1 MRILVLH
8 QNLFDRLGY
17 EKVIDHSV
25 HEVTYAGAP
34 EYLANIPEHIRCETY
49 PWDPAQPV
57 VAQLRPLLAARPPYD
72 RVIARHE
79 ELITPAAELRAEFGI
94 PGMQPEVA
102 CNFRDKVAM
111 KHTLDAAGFRVPKY
125 LSLDSLDHLDAG
137 RVPWRGRTIV
147 KPRDGRGS
155 QGVVLL
161 DSVEAAVDFVRAQEA
176 AAGAAF
182 RDRHELEEYVEGPI
196 LHIDGF
202 LFEGEVAVVQASEYV
217 GTTFHFNH
225 GEPLGSFQVD
235 EPDLADWAV
244 GCVRALGGETLTFHL
259 EAIRSAEGPVFLE
272 VAARCG
278 GGNIVRCTELRTGAY
293 LHTLDMASDIEG
305 ALATRFIGP
314 ARTDLCHGWFLFPGH
329 VYDGA
334 RVTVQVPDGV
344 LDEPIVVSHRLRDP
358 NAATP
363 LSHSFRPE
371 HLPLSGVVAA
381 VDPAEV
387 EGWIRRLFAIT
398 TVSTRPV
405 GAEAPDGTDRAP
417 APSR

>member
-17 EKVIDHSV
+17 EKVIDHAV

-34 EYLANIPEHIRCETY
+34 EYLANIPGHIRCEKFA
-49 PWDPAQPV
+49 WDPAHPV
-57 VAQLRPLLAARPPYD
+57 VPQLRPLLAAQARYD

-79 ELITPAAELRAEFGI
+79 ELITPAAELRAEFGV

-102 CNFRDKVAM
+102 RNFRDKVAM
-111 KHTLDAAGFRVPKY
+111 KRTLAAAGFRVPQY
-125 LSLDSLDHLDAG
+125 LSLDSVDRFDAEAA
-137 RVPWRGRTIV
+137 PWRGRTIV

-161 DSVEAAVDFVRAQEA
+161 DSVAEAAAFVHAQEA
-176 AAGAAF
+176 VAGAAF
-182 RDRHELEEYVEGPI
+182 RARYELEEYVEGPI

-225 GEPLGSFQVD
+225 GEPLGSFQID
-235 EPDLADWAV
+235 EPGLTDWAV

-259 EAIRSAEGPVFLE
+259 EAIRSADGPVFLE

-314 ARTDLCHGWFLFPGH
+314 ARPDLCHGWFLFPGH
-329 VYDGA
+329 VYAGA
-334 RVTVQVPDGV
+334 TVTVQVPDGV
-344 LDEPIVVSHRLRDP
+344 LDEPIVVSHRMRDP
-358 NAATP
+358 NVATP

-381 VDPAEV
+381 PDPKEV
-387 EGWIRRLFAIT
+387 EGWIRRLFAST
-398 TVSTRPV
+398 TVTAHPV
-405 GAEAPDGTDRAP
+405 RADAPDGTDRAP
-417 APSR
+417 SPTR